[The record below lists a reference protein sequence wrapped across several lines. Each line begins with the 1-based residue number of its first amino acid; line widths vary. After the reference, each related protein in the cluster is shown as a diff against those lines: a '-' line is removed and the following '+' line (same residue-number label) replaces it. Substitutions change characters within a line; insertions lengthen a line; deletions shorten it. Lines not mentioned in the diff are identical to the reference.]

1 MEAVDVRGR
10 FVWHQLMTRDV
21 PGAKAFYS
29 GLMGWK
35 AQPWPL
41 DPTYTVCHAADVPVA
56 GIMEMPADLPP
67 DVASHWVQYI
77 GTRDVDST
85 ADAAVR
91 AGGSILKAP
100 SDMAGAGRYAL
111 LSDPQGAVFA
121 IIDPENARPEV
132 AGTPPLGQFS
142 WHELATSDNEAAF
155 AFYSGLFGWDAIT
168 RMDMGPTGI
177 YLVFGQNGVQRGGM
191 YIKPADWPAPPN
203 WMPYA
208 HVPSVDS
215 SVANLESVGGRML
228 VEPMDVPGGS
238 RIASL
243 TDPFGAPFAIHSFPS
258 AAAAPAKAKAKAKPE
273 PATKPKPKAALAVRA
288 KTASKQVKK
297 KARVAGKAAGKA
309 AKKVA
314 RKVAGRMAKAK
325 KAAKKAV
332 GKVMKKAKARV
343 KSRVSKVSKSKVA
356 RRKK

>member
-21 PGAKAFYS
+21 PGAKKFYS
-29 GLMGWK
+29 GLVGWK

-41 DPTYTVCHAADVPVA
+41 DPAYTVCHAADVPVA
-56 GIMEMPADLPP
+56 GIMEIPADLPAEVP
-67 DVASHWVQYI
+67 SHWLQYI
-77 GTRDVDST
+77 GTRDVDGI

-91 AGGSILKAP
+91 AGGSVVKAP
-100 SDMAGAGRYAL
+100 SDMAGAGRYAVL
-111 LSDPQGAVFA
+111 KDPQGALFA
-121 IIDPENARPEV
+121 IIDPENARPESV
-132 AGTPPLGQFS
+132 GVPPLGTFS

-155 AFYSGLFGWDAIT
+155 AFYSGLFGWDAMQ

-191 YIKPADWPAPPN
+191 YIKPVDWPAPPN

-208 HVPSVDS
+208 HVPNVDAS
-215 SVANLESVGGRML
+215 SANLESVGAVVL

-243 TDPFGAPFAIHSFPS
+243 TDPAGAPFAIHSFPAAGAVAPKPKAKAKPKAPPKEPPK
-258 AAAAPAKAKAKAKPE
+258 AAAKPAAKPKAKPKAKAKAKP
-273 PATKPKPKAALAVRA
+273 KAKLAVRA
-288 KTASKQVKK
+288 KAARKAVKK
-297 KARVAGKAAGKA
+297 AF
-309 AKKVA
+309 KKVA
-314 RKVAGRMAKAK
+314 RKGAKILKKAKSKLSKAK
-325 KAAKKAV
+325 K
-332 GKVMKKAKARV
+332 GT
-343 KSRVSKVSKSKVA
+343 